1 MGKESED
8 GGKMKRL
15 LQKVQVGVLLVES
28 GRVGTHSSIWN
39 GATCKVVV
47 SLEGWRG
54 SPPSA
59 WTILRKRIR
68 HDELGGVTNGE
79 FVVHVAHRGEFNGF
93 NWFREMKGVSAK
105 LNHVLTCTGLGRKVP
120 RTTGIKRGSTDNDKL
135 VWANRFEK
143 IDTPTVY
150 SKESW
155 LSRRL
160 ELKELKAV
168 LDVPDGDESGS
179 ALRQR
184 LKAMRMPGKLYVAV
198 LDKVSRAFESRRGKR
213 SRPGE
218 SVSLTT
224 QKEATTE
231 SASAELER
239 SI

>member
-8 GGKMKRL
+8 GGKLKRL
-15 LQKVQVGVLLVES
+15 LQKREVDVLLVES

-39 GATCKVVV
+39 EASCKVAV

-68 HDELGGVTNGE
+68 HDELGGVTTGE

-105 LNHVLTCTGLGRKVP
+105 LNHVLTCAGLGRKVP
-120 RTTGIKRGSTDNDKL
+120 MTTGIKRGWTDDDKL

-150 SKESW
+150 FKDSW

-168 LDVPDGDESGS
+168 LDVPDGFESGS

-184 LKAMRMPGKLYVAV
+184 LKAMCMPGKLYVAV
-198 LDKVSRAFESRRGKR
+198 LDEVNRAFESRRGKR
-213 SRPGE
+213 SWHRDSGSWTQE
-218 SVSLTT
+218 GSNHRVSFG
-224 QKEATTE
+224 
-231 SASAELER
+231 
-239 SI
+239 